1 MSNLN
6 FMNSSRLL
14 LNPVNYVSVILISGQ
29 RNAIISKSRKRARV
43 FRLCNALLA
52 EGGHPRA
59 GNLQTWRSRR
69 RAVILTCE
77 NLQTWPSWRRAIIL
91 RCENLQ
97 TWRSRRRAVIL
108 AGKSTNMALLGRE
121 LT

>member
-43 FRLCNALLA
+43 FRLYNALLA
-52 EGGHPRA
+52 EGGHPR
-59 GNLQTWRSRR
+59 GEIYKHGPPGGGRS
-69 RAVILTCE
+69 
-77 NLQTWPSWRRAIIL
+77 S
-91 RCENLQ
+91 
-97 TWRSRRRAVIL
+97 SR
-108 AGKSTNMALLGRE
+108 GKSTNMALPAEGGHPHVRKSTNMALLAEGGHPRGE
-121 LT
+121 IYKHGPPGQRVI

>member
-52 EGGHPRA
+52 EGGHPHGEIYKQCPLRGGRSSSRA
-59 GNLQTWRSRR
+59 KTNKHRPPGGGRSSSRGNLQTMPSSR
-69 RAVILTCE
+69 RAVILT
-77 NLQTWPSWRRAIIL
+77 
-91 RCENLQ
+91 
-97 TWRSRRRAVIL
+97 
-108 AGKSTNMALLGRE
+108 
-121 LT
+121 